1 MKSKRPS
8 ILLLFLIILT
18 TGQLSANYAF
28 KKKVKSTANSYRI
41 NIDSKSL
48 ILDDPGEL
56 IIELRS
62 GRNNFEMFILVG
74 FASAGGAIEHQK
86 EMKSSSGLKNAY
98 IPSNIVVVVEV
109 PSSRGQ
115 FTTFTAK
122 CSSEKAISLYNG
134 ETDSSQFMQEIM
146 ETIEIE

>member
-1 MKSKRPS
+1 MKSKKPS

-41 NIDSKSL
+41 NIESKSL

-56 IIELRS
+56 IVELRS
-62 GRNNFEMFILVG
+62 GRNNCEMFILVG

-86 EMKSSSGLKNAY
+86 EMNLKGWGKEAIESLAVAVCNGAVYEPNLKSN
-98 IPSNIVVVVEV
+98 
-109 PSSRGQ
+109 
-115 FTTFTAK
+115 
-122 CSSEKAISLYNG
+122 
-134 ETDSSQFMQEIM
+134 
-146 ETIEIE
+146 

>member
-1 MKSKRPS
+1 MKSKNPP

-28 KKKVKSTANSYRI
+28 KMKVKSTANSYRI
-41 NIDSKSL
+41 NIESKSL
-48 ILDDPGEL
+48 ILDDPGQL

-86 EMKSSSGLKNAY
+86 EMDLKNSY
-98 IPSNIVVVVEV
+98 VPSNIVVVVEV

-122 CSSEKAISLYNG
+122 CSAEKAISLYNG